1 MSELQEIEQYARV
14 YAQIDLDAAR
24 YNMESM
30 KHNTSPE
37 TKMIGV
43 IKADGYGHGSVPLAH
58 ELEELP
64 YLFGF
69 ATASFE
75 EADILRM
82 SGITKPVLIL
92 GYTFPYSY
100 EKMIGEEIRP
110 AVFRQDQVRQLSETA
125 ARIGKKAK
133 IHIKVD
139 TGMSRIG
146 IRPDD
151 SGIAFVREAASLPG
165 IEIEGIFTHFAK
177 ADMKDKTAAEHQFAV
192 FRDFTDRIEKEL
204 GLKIPVRHCS
214 NSAGI
219 IRMPEANMDV
229 VRAGITLYGLWP
241 SDEVERDIIDLKPL
255 MTLRSHIVYIK
266 SLEKGRQISYG
277 GTFEVKDAMRVATIP
292 VGYADGYPRSLSGKG
307 YVLIHGKK
315 AAILGRVCMDQM
327 MVDVTDIPEAEEGD
341 VVTLLGRDGEL
352 AITAEELGAL
362 SGRFNYELVC
372 DFSKRVPRVY
382 VKGGRI
388 VGTKDYYKDFEYLPE
403 KRK

>member
-151 SGIAFVREAASLPG
+151 SGIAFVREA
-165 IEIEGIFTHFAK
+165 EIG
-177 ADMKDKTAAEHQFAV
+177 
-192 FRDFTDRIEKEL
+192 
-204 GLKIPVRHCS
+204 
-214 NSAGI
+214 
-219 IRMPEANMDV
+219 
-229 VRAGITLYGLWP
+229 RAH
-241 SDEVERDIIDLKPL
+241 V
-255 MTLRSHIVYIK
+255 
-266 SLEKGRQISYG
+266 
-277 GTFEVKDAMRVATIP
+277 
-292 VGYADGYPRSLSGKG
+292 
-307 YVLIHGKK
+307 
-315 AAILGRVCMDQM
+315 
-327 MVDVTDIPEAEEGD
+327 
-341 VVTLLGRDGEL
+341 
-352 AITAEELGAL
+352 
-362 SGRFNYELVC
+362 
-372 DFSKRVPRVY
+372 
-382 VKGGRI
+382 
-388 VGTKDYYKDFEYLPE
+388 
-403 KRK
+403 

>member
-1 MSELQEIEQYARV
+1 MSELQEIGQYARV
-14 YAQIDLDAAR
+14 YAQIDLDAAH

-82 SGITKPVLIL
+82 SGITKPILIL

-100 EKMIGEEIRP
+100 EKMIEEEIRP

-125 ARIGKKAK
+125 VKVGKKAK

-151 SGIAFVREAASLPG
+151 SGIAFVREAAFLPG

-177 ADMKDKTAAEHQFAV
+177 ADMKDKSTAEHQFTV
-192 FRDFTDRIEKEL
+192 FRDFTDRIKKEL
-204 GLKIPVRHCS
+204 GIKIPVRHCS

-277 GTFEVKDAMRVATIP
+277 GTFEVKDTMRVATIP

-341 VVTLLGRDGEL
+341 VVTLLGTDGDL
-352 AITAEELGAL
+352 VITAEEMGEL